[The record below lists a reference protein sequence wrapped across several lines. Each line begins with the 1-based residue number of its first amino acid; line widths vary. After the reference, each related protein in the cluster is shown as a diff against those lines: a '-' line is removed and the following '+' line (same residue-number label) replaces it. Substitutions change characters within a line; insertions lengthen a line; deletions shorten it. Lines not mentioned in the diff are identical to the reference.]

1 VAFFFFVA
9 INWILTVWTSEAVGY
24 ILISFRSIKPETKRK
39 MAFSF
44 LPREDLYF
52 SLFTQMAGKIEEAAG
67 ILMEMLESSGPDLS
81 VFTKRIKD
89 VEHSCDQLTHE
100 ITTKLNKSFITPF
113 DREDIYTLSVALDD
127 ICDFIDAGARV
138 IVMYDIREFNDDART
153 LALIIRDMGI
163 EIKAAVSILSKPHGI
178 NQHFIEIHRL
188 ENEADDVYFRAIG
201 RLFKDT
207 TDPITV
213 IKWKELYEILEN
225 ATDRAESVANIIES
239 IVLKHN

>member
-1 VAFFFFVA
+1 M
-9 INWILTVWTSEAVGY
+9 G
-24 ILISFRSIKPETKRK
+24 
-39 MAFSF
+39 FSF
-44 LPREDLYF
+44 LPREDQYF
-52 SLFTQMAGKIEEAAG
+52 SLFTQMAEKIEEAAG
-67 ILMEMLESSGPDLS
+67 ILMEMFDADGTDHGS
-81 VFTKRIKD
+81 FTKRIKA

-127 ICDFIDAGARV
+127 ICDYIDAGARV
-138 IVMYDIREFNDDART
+138 VVMYDIREFNEDSRSLAR
-153 LALIIRDMGI
+153 IIRDQGI
-163 EIKAAVSILSKPHGI
+163 AIKSAVSKLHKPTSI
-178 NQHFIEIHRL
+178 NQYFVEIHRL

-207 TDPITV
+207 SDPIAI
-213 IKWKELYEILEN
+213 IKWKELYEILEY